1 MGFMDNMLEKS
12 ERRLLLAV
20 IEGFESI
27 ENRLDYGL
35 EQITCSENP
44 RFKHLAVR
52 FSPPTDPTDAT
63 FLHRCRND
71 WYCSS
76 RTDGHEYLHLP
87 GVEKLNRNLA
97 IAQLAMVIK
106 AVMDGD

>member
-27 ENRLDYGL
+27 ENRPDYGI

-52 FSPPTDPTDAT
+52 FSPPTDPTDAA

-71 WYCSS
+71 WYFSS
-76 RTDGHEYLHLP
+76 RTDGQEYLHLP
-87 GVEKLNRNLA
+87 GVEKLNRNIA
-97 IAQLAMVIK
+97 IAQMAMVIK
-106 AVMDGD
+106 AVMDDE